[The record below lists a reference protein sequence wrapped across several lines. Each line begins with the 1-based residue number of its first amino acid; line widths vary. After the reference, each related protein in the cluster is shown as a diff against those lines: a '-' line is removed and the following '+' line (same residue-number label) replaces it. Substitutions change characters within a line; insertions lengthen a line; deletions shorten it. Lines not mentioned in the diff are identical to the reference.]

1 MFQNWETFIGVIVG
15 LAILI
20 PYLLKKF
27 YCRAAVSGVQA
38 PKLADASGTHK

>member
-1 MFQNWETFIGVIVG
+1 MDGTAKGGVIVG

-27 YCRAAVSGVQA
+27 Y
-38 PKLADASGTHK
+38 